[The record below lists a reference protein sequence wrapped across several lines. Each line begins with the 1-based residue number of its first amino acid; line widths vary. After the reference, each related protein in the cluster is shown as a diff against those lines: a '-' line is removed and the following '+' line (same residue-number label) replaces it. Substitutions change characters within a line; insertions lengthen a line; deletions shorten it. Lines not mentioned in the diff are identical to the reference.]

1 MSKCVVVTGA
11 SRGIGRQIALDF
23 ALSGYKV
30 IANYNKSEKEA
41 EDLKNE
47 IISKGGICEIFRAD
61 VSKENEVKAL
71 FEFAVSRFG
80 YVDVLINNAGISK
93 SGLIN
98 TTSLEEWNEVIN
110 TNLTSVFLCSREAI
124 NIMLQKHEGVII
136 NIASVWGVS
145 GASYEGAY
153 SASKG
158 AIITLTQALAKENG
172 PSGIRV
178 NAISPGVIDTDMN
191 KCYSKEEMEE
201 LIDDIPLGRIGK
213 CRDISKTALFLAGDD
228 ASYITGQNIIV
239 DGGFLL

>member
-1 MSKCVVVTGA
+1 MNKCVVVTGA
-11 SRGIGRQIALDF
+11 SRGIGRRIALDF
-23 ALSGYKV
+23 ALFGYNV
-30 IANYNKSEKEA
+30 LANYNKSEKEA
-41 EDLKNE
+41 EELKNE
-47 IISKGGICEIFRAD
+47 ITSKGGVCEIFKAD

-98 TTSLEEWNEVIN
+98 KTSLEEWNEVIN

-124 NIMLQKHEGVII
+124 NIMLQKHQGVII
-136 NIASVWGVS
+136 NIASVWGVF
-145 GASYEGAY
+145 GASFEGAY

-158 AIITLTQALAKENG
+158 GVLTLTTALAKENA

-191 KCYSKEEMEE
+191 KCYTKEEM
-201 LIDDIPLGRIGK
+201 DDLKENIPLGRLGK
-213 CRDISKTALFLAGDD
+213 PEDISKIALFLAGDD